1 MAGMYKEVCKTCG
14 WSLSGQDGD
23 ALKTAL
29 AKHVIDEHESLAE
42 KHKNL
47 LTDVVTFIDKIEN
60 GTKKPTKKEM
70 RELRNRVSAEICVEP
85 EPETESEEAEE
96 AETETETATEDAPKG
111 KKNGKK

>member
-1 MAGMYKEVCKTCG
+1 MAGMYKEVCKKCD
-14 WSLSGQDGD
+14 WSISGQDGD

-29 AKHVIDEHESLAE
+29 AKHITDEHESLAE

-70 RELRNRVSAEICVEP
+70 RELRNRVSAEIGIAP
-85 EPETESEEAEE
+85 EPETESEETETE
-96 AETETETATEDAPKG
+96 ETETETETKG